1 MKSDE
6 AINYLENMKWL
17 KGYDNTM
24 IGNKPLVDII
34 DGIITLLK
42 EQEAVK
48 PLAKEDDS
56 YECICGAI
64 VGWEELDT
72 SGIVQTRLNYCPF
85 CGKPIDWES
94 R

>member
-1 MKSDE
+1 MGNREKVIKEFADFVKSFSKRDDT
-6 AINYLENMKWL
+6 YY
-17 KGYDNTM
+17 KGLFNSV
-24 IGNKPLVDII
+24 LA
-34 DGIITLLK
+34 LLK

-56 YECICGAI
+56 YECVCGAI
-64 VGWEELDT
+64 VGWDELDS

-85 CGKPIDWES
+85 CGKPIGWEG